1 MAKVRL
7 LTHGLTANPS
17 EGVYPFLG
25 RSELANSGRET
36 GISRSNSSPTLL
48 LRELLIKTPK
58 RGDGGASPGLAS
70 IRAPAKKH
78 PHLRANACHL
88 PLSMFTILHQ

>member
-1 MAKVRL
+1 MNRMGEAVASGYACSLTGARILAMSAEQAHPFAFGVLIRSVLTRAKVRL

-36 GISRSNSSPTLL
+36 GISRS
-48 LRELLIKTPK
+48 LRL
-58 RGDGGASPGLAS
+58 
-70 IRAPAKKH
+70 
-78 PHLRANACHL
+78 
-88 PLSMFTILHQ
+88 